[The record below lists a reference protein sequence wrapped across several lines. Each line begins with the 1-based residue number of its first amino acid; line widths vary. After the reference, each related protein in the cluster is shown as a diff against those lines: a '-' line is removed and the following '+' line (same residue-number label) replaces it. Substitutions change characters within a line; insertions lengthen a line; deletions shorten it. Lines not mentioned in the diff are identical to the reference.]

1 MGILDFLTST
11 KRPQAGAAVLSADEV
26 RKRLLSVNRP
36 TAPYRVIDGASEGV
50 DVIAE

>member
-11 KRPQAGAAVLSADEV
+11 RRPPSGTAVLSADEV
-26 RKRLLSVNRP
+26 KNRILSVNRA

-50 DVIAE
+50 T